1 MIPYITTNFLR
12 MYRLYLM
19 MPDPPHPV
27 SWFHRRKR
35 DSPFYALKKT
45 MWVDHM
51 KRMMILAI
59 VAGLLCWA
67 PSASAQ
73 TKIRATG
80 AAVIGGNR
88 VDIAREKALDGA
100 LRSAVEKVVGI
111 MVTSTSE
118 VENFELKRDRILSES
133 RGFINTYAVISE
145 NRQGDQ
151 LELIVE
157 ADVGRERLKDRMQ
170 AINLIMARKSK
181 PRLMLLFT
189 EKAQKDALAEAAMSR
204 YFMGKGFKLID
215 AQSLPRE
222 RSGELLKD
230 AKSSSRLA
238 GQYGAEIL
246 MIGAVDAAVNSSNVS
261 GIEIHSNK
269 VTVSVKV
276 INGDT
281 GEVITADSKSA
292 SSPGMKGD
300 IKKITEEAA
309 EKLARQMVEEVLERW
324 SAELTNTVTVKLVV
338 SGLDNYETLQQFKE
352 LLAAGVKG
360 FKEAQQRSY
369 RRGEAELDVELRG
382 DSRSLADDLS
392 SISLGQKKLNV
403 QGIGTTLNQKK
414 VEITG
419 ITANRVDAR
428 LQP

>member
-1 MIPYITTNFLR
+1 
-12 MYRLYLM
+12 
-19 MPDPPHPV
+19 
-27 SWFHRRKR
+27 
-35 DSPFYALKKT
+35 
-45 MWVDHM
+45 M
-51 KRMMILAI
+51 KRLMILAV

-73 TKIRATG
+73 AKIRATG
-80 AAVIGGNR
+80 TAVIGGNR

-118 VENFELKRDRILSES
+118 VENFELKMDRILSES
-133 RGFINTYAVISE
+133 RGFINTYTVISE
-145 NRQGDQ
+145 YRQGDRFD
-151 LELIVE
+151 LTVE

-170 AINLIMARKSK
+170 AINLIMARKEK
-181 PRLMLLFT
+181 PRLMLLFA
-189 EKAQKDALAEAAMSR
+189 EKGQKDAIAEAAMSR
-204 YFMGKGFKLID
+204 YFMGKGFKLIN
-215 AQSLPRE
+215 AQTVSRE

-230 AKSSSRLA
+230 PKSSGRLA

-246 MIGAVDAAVNSSNVS
+246 MIGTVDAVINSFNVG
-261 GIEIHSNK
+261 GIEVNSNK

-281 GEVITADSKSA
+281 GEVITTDSKS
-292 SSPGMKGD
+292 SDPTPGPKGD
-300 IKKITEEAA
+300 IKRITEEAA
-309 EKLARQMVEEVLERW
+309 EKLARKMMEEVLERW
-324 SAELTNTVTVKLVV
+324 SAELTNTATVKLVV
-338 SGLDNYETLQQFKE
+338 SGLDNYETLQQFKD
-352 LLAAGVKG
+352 LLATGVKG
-360 FKEAQQRSY
+360 FKEVQQRSY

-382 DSRSLADDLS
+382 NSRSLADDLA

-403 QGIGTTLNQKK
+403 QGITTTLNQKK

-428 LQP
+428 VQP

>member
-1 MIPYITTNFLR
+1 
-12 MYRLYLM
+12 
-19 MPDPPHPV
+19 
-27 SWFHRRKR
+27 
-35 DSPFYALKKT
+35 
-45 MWVDHM
+45 
-51 KRMMILAI
+51 MMILAV
-59 VAGLLCWA
+59 VAGLLCWI

-73 TKIRATG
+73 TKVRATG
-80 AAVIGGNR
+80 TAVVGSNR

-118 VENFELKRDRILSES
+118 VENFELKLDRILSES

-145 NRQGDQ
+145 NRQGDR
-151 LELIVE
+151 LDLTVE

-181 PRLMLLFT
+181 PRLMLLFA
-189 EKAQKDALAEAAMSR
+189 EKAQKDAVAEAAMSR

-215 AQSLPRE
+215 AQSLLRE

-230 AKSSSRLA
+230 PKSSGRLA
-238 GQYGAEIL
+238 GQYGAEIV
-246 MIGAVDAAVNSSNVS
+246 MIGAVDATINAFNV
-261 GIEIHSNK
+261 GGLEMHSNK

-281 GEVITADSKSA
+281 GEVITTDSKSGSA
-292 SSPGMKGD
+292 PGMKGD

-309 EKLARQMVEEVLERW
+309 EKLARQMMEEVLERW

-338 SGLDNYETLQQFKE
+338 SGLDNYETLQQFKD
-352 LLAAGVKG
+352 LLATGVRG
-360 FKEAQQRSY
+360 FKEVQQRAY

-382 DSRSLADDLS
+382 DSRSLADDLAS
-392 SISLGQKKLNV
+392 LSLGQKKLDV
-403 QGIGTTLNQKK
+403 QGITTTLNQKK

-428 LQP
+428 VQP